1 MTLRSL
7 FGEPT
12 NLGPEDLRHHLL
24 QLPIPQLLLPFL
36 SLHHHWHNKHNT
48 SFIHSFPERVRER
61 DRQRERGCASARS
74 FSVEICVNVL
84 AFCLLYPEK
93 KKKVLTW
100 HWGFWKKNI
109 SQFELVMVTLGKG
122 NACLFQSS
130 NVRSNN
136 WSLCSKLLLRL
147 RSNLLSFFYYS
158 FFLAILFATP
168 IIIWCFGFT
177 GSVFSL

>member
-1 MTLRSL
+1 MFFFYEVCYEKYNEKWEWAKET
-7 FGEPT
+7 
-12 NLGPEDLRHHLL
+12 
-24 QLPIPQLLLPFL
+24 LLPLLTQFTIIDTT
-36 SLHHHWHNKHNT
+36 NT
-48 SFIHSFPERVRER
+48 TLASFIAFPREWERER
-61 DRQRERGCASARS
+61 QRQRERGCASARS

-147 RSNLLSFFYYS
+147 RSNLLFFFYYS